1 MDSSMVVTSAMHL
14 NDLPPYNIFKEE
26 GDQK

>member
-1 MDSSMVVTSAMHL
+1 MDSSMAVTSAMHL

-26 GDQK
+26 EDEK